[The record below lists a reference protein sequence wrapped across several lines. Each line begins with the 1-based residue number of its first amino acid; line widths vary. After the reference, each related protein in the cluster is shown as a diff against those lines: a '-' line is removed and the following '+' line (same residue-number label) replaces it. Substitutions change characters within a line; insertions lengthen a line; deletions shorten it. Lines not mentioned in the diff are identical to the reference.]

1 MQTDELNYGGK
12 QLATR
17 SRRERRNVN
26 LFAGSRH
33 VQLLFNYVI
42 FYSAS
47 KSMITEKITVVHN
60 SAKSNDRVI
69 VKG

>member
-12 QLATR
+12 QLATQ
-17 SRRERRNVN
+17 SRQEHRNVN

-47 KSMITEKITVVHN
+47 KSMITEKII
-60 SAKSNDRVI
+60 VI
-69 VKG
+69 NQSINQL